1 MKLMYEQGD
10 LVELARFGVAPENDD
25 DRVYGTILEVFPPI
39 DHFVPRYR
47 VRVHYDPMKRPL
59 HKYDPFSHQVSERR
73 ITVMEYDIAGRIE
86 DSGA

>member
-47 VRVHYDPMKRPL
+47 VRFPHSLLGQAATGVIKLIPNL
-59 HKYDPFSHQVSERR
+59 SVF
-73 ITVMEYDIAGRIE
+73 
-86 DSGA
+86 